1 MKRHSCT
8 FRLVIV
14 SICDHQGAVK
24 LFSNCPHSSAVDG
37 TVNKW
42 FIAAWRS
49 VLITS
54 ALSPPTPTPHT
65 PSTTTTR
72 SSQAQ
77 LKLHLNIGMFKEVYN
92 SDSPCPPQVTQFLF
106 KVWLPPATSW
116 LEIHFDC
123 EISVYVDA
131 VKCSLFCV
139 CCWSPPLHLSDDV
152 GPRWTGCFPKD
163 ISDSLWHCLHCC
175 LSDWSVFHHT
185 HVFKA
190 WCLYN
195 MVTCLLLFSEKW
207 RSAL

>member
-8 FRLVIV
+8 FRLVTV
-14 SICDHQGAVK
+14 FICNHQGAVK
-24 LFSNCPHSSAVDG
+24 FFSNCPHSSAVDG

-54 ALSPPTPTPHT
+54 ALSPPTPHP

-123 EISVYVDA
+123 KISVYVDA

-139 CCWSPPLHLSDDV
+139 CCWSPPPCICQMMSVHDERAVSQKIFQTLFDIACTAACQIGQCSITHTFLKHDV
-152 GPRWTGCFPKD
+152 CT
-163 ISDSLWHCLHCC
+163 
-175 LSDWSVFHHT
+175 
-185 HVFKA
+185 A
-190 WCLYN
+190 W
-195 MVTCLLLFSEKW
+195 
-207 RSAL
+207 